1 MNSSI
6 TPPIR
11 HKLPLWQPLAVLGL
25 VAIVVG
31 WMFSIQLKREEAGV
45 ERVSTTV
52 NKKGVFCTHCGKS
65 VQSKNKFCANCGG
78 KL

>member
-1 MNSSI
+1 
-6 TPPIR
+6 
-11 HKLPLWQPLAVLGL
+11 
-25 VAIVVG
+25 
-31 WMFSIQLKREEAGV
+31 
-45 ERVSTTV
+45 VSTTV